1 MISEVRN
8 SIENMTIMVLIIK
21 REVNIRRTMIQ
32 ISLIKGYINKIMEI
46 STINRNKKKKITK
59 NNKLKPLKMK

>member
-1 MISEVRN
+1 
-8 SIENMTIMVLIIK
+8 MVLIIK